1 MSTNAVK
8 VIAQVSQ
15 SINAQLVEE
24 SERLGIPKTS
34 IVTMALEQYFSQKQ
48 AMRAMADIGQVIQKL
63 EDIEKRIEK
72 Q

>member
-8 VIAQVSQ
+8 VIAQISQ